1 MENDHPARLT
11 NIYGMG
17 TGELSTLPALSGE
30 PSFRPVQ
37 VAAWMYGRGARD
49 FEVMTDLSKG
59 AREKLRSTCEIG
71 RIAPELQTQ
80 ASDDSA
86 TKYLFRLEEGTT
98 IEAVWIR
105 DGRRDTL
112 CISSQ
117 VGCAYGC
124 SFCATAAMKAGR
136 NLSVGEILS
145 QVASLREE
153 MSARDMLGV
162 HNIVFMGMGEPL
174 ANYENLTGALRLLC
188 GQPGFGIAARR
199 ITVSTVGLA
208 PEIRRFAA
216 EPLDIRL
223 ALSLNATTDE
233 RRAELM
239 PVNRKYPL
247 REVLDA
253 LREYQT
259 RKGEPVTL
267 EYVLLKGIN
276 DSPEDARRLAGIAR
290 SLQCKINLIA
300 YNPHPYSPYSP
311 TPDPLIEDFRHSMLP
326 TSSTITV
333 RWSKGQDIQAACGQL
348 STLDREQRAAGHR

>member
-1 MENDHPARLT
+1 MRDDRSVRLT
-11 NIYGMG
+11 NIYGLG
-17 TGELSTLPALSGE
+17 PEGLAALPALAGE
-30 PSFRPVQ
+30 PAFRPRQ
-37 VAAWMYGRGARD
+37 VAAWLYGRGARD
-49 FEVMTDLSKG
+49 FEEMTDLSKA
-59 AREKLRSTCEIG
+59 AREKLHSTCEI
-71 RIAPELQTQ
+71 RRAVPERQTQ
-80 ASDDSA
+80 AADDSA
-86 TKYLFRLEEGTT
+86 TKYLFRLEEGST

-124 SFCATAAMKAGR
+124 SFCATATMKAGR

-145 QVASLREE
+145 QVAALRED
-153 MSARDMLGV
+153 MSARDALAV

-188 GQPGFGIAARR
+188 GQPGFGLAARR

-208 PEIRRFAA
+208 PEIRRFAH
-216 EPLDIRL
+216 EPVAVRL

-233 RRAELM
+233 RRSELM

-253 LREYQT
+253 LREYQA

-267 EYVLLKGIN
+267 EYVLLRGIN
-276 DSPEDARRLAGIAR
+276 DAPEDAQRLAGFAR
-290 SLQCKINLIA
+290 SLQCKVNLIA

-311 TPDPLIEDFRHSMLP
+311 TSDPQIEEFRRSMLP

-333 RWSKGQDIQAACGQL
+333 RWSKGRDIQAACGQL
-348 STLDREQRAAGHR
+348 STLDRERRAARGR